1 MELYVIRHA
10 EAYPIGEA
18 GAETDEGRP
27 LTPAGEEQARRMAAT
42 LKRRG
47 IAFDHLL
54 SSPLVRARQTAE
66 RLSEVMTDGKLE
78 VEISD
83 GLVPGT
89 KPKKLA
95 KDLLKLEGDRF
106 AVVGHMP
113 HLADWI
119 AWVIGDKSAQI
130 EMAKSGV
137 ALVECSDAP
146 QKGSGNLVWLATPI
160 WFD

>member
-27 LTPAGEEQARRMAAT
+27 LTPNGEEQARKTAAA
-42 LKRRG
+42 LKRHG

-66 RLSEVMTDGKLE
+66 IVASGLADSKLE
-78 VEISD
+78 VEIIDS
-83 GLVPGT
+83 LAPGA

-95 KDLLKLEGDRF
+95 KDLLKLEGERF
-106 AVVGHMP
+106 AIVGHMP
-113 HLADWI
+113 DLADWI
-119 AWVIGDKSAQI
+119 AWVIGDKGAQI

-137 ALVECSDAP
+137 AFVECSDAP
-146 QKGSGNLVWLATPI
+146 KKGSGNLVWLATPM
-160 WFD
+160 WFN